1 MDDKYYI
8 SRPWSLIRIMS
19 EETLKKV
26 YNALK
31 GEPQTPNEIADKI
44 NLNQKTVQGALLE
57 LVNTKKNIKWKK
69 VGRYRLFWKV
79 K

>member
-1 MDDKYYI
+1 MI
-8 SRPWSLIRIMS
+8 SIIYQDLGCLIRIMS

-31 GEPQTPNEIADKI
+31 DEPQTPNEIADKI

>member
-1 MDDKYYI
+1 M
-8 SRPWSLIRIMS
+8 
-19 EETLKKV
+19 

-31 GEPQTPNEIADKI
+31 DEPQTPNEIADKI

-57 LVNTKKNIKWKK
+57 LANTKKNIKWKK

>member
-1 MDDKYYI
+1 
-8 SRPWSLIRIMS
+8 MS
-19 EETLKKV
+19 EDNLKKV

-31 GEPQTPNEIADKI
+31 DEPQTPNEIAHKI

-69 VGRYRLFWKV
+69 IGRYRIFWKV
-79 K
+79 S

>member
-1 MDDKYYI
+1 MI
-8 SRPWSLIRIMS
+8 SIIYQGLGCLIRIMS

-26 YNALK
+26 YNVLK
-31 GEPQTPNEIADKI
+31 DEPQTPNEIADKI

>member
-1 MDDKYYI
+1 MI
-8 SRPWSLIRIMS
+8 SIIYQGLGCLIRIMS